1 MRRGLTTVLTPVMLV
16 ATGAWAQHPVEIRH
30 EKVIVGGFSGSIGP
44 GSAAGMMHATPS
56 DMVFVSSEFSFDA
69 GVVKGAPYSADA
81 VTEIAQRLGDGNT
94 IRRKSQAQVFRDG
107 EGRTRRE
114 ETIEA
119 IGPWAAGTPHKTVMI
134 NDPVAGAHYLLDP
147 GSRTANKMPAMTAGQ
162 FNIKLPDGAPF
173 PAMPTLS
180 GAGQQTF
187 TYVHGGQHG
196 DAAAIAH
203 SRTTDTAAT
212 ESKSAPL
219 VKTEQLG
226 KRTIEGV
233 EAEGTRTTMTIAAGQ
248 IGNDLPIETVS
259 ERWYSN
265 DLKTVVMTRRNDPRM
280 GETTYRLTAIR
291 RGEPGRTLFE
301 VPADYTVDEPKPGMM
316 MRKRINE
323 KRTVE
328 K

>member
-1 MRRGLTTVLTPVMLV
+1 MRRASTKVLTAATFV
-16 ATGAWAQHPVEIRH
+16 AASAWAQQQVEIQH
-30 EKVIVGGFSGSIGP
+30 EKVIVGGFSGAVGP
-44 GSAAGMMHATPS
+44 GSAAGTMHATPGEV
-56 DMVFVSSEFSFDA
+56 VFVSSEFGFDA
-69 GVVKGAPYSADA
+69 GVVKGAPYSAEA
-81 VTEIAQRLGDGNT
+81 VTETVQRLGDGNT
-94 IRRKSQAQVFRDG
+94 IRRKSQGQVFRDG

-119 IGPWAAGTPHKTVMI
+119 IGPWAARTPHRTVMI
-134 NDPVAGAHYLLDP
+134 NDPVAGAHYVLDP
-147 GSRTANKMPAMTAGQ
+147 GSRTASKMPAMTAGQ
-162 FNIKLPDGAPF
+162 FNLSLPDGASL
-173 PAMPTLS
+173 PALPPLS
-180 GAGQQTF
+180 GTGRQTF
-187 TYVHGGQHG
+187 TWVHGGQHG

-203 SRTTDTAAT
+203 SRTTDTAGI
-212 ESKSAPL
+212 EPKNAPL

-226 KRTIEGV
+226 RRTIEGV

-265 DLKTVVMTRRNDPRM
+265 GLKTVVMTRRNDPRL

-291 RGEPGRTLFE
+291 RGEPGRTFFE
-301 VPADYTVDEPKPGMM
+301 VPADYAVSEPKPGMM
-316 MRKRINE
+316 MRKRIDE